1 MNLLNDCKGSLDKQ
15 KSEQMNQ
22 ILKAQITALEIVTNL
37 SSSDE
42 VFDDESEGDEDV
54 EDVDSEEM
62 DDGNDVDIGSDLKQ
76 FIDQIVSINL
86 VQKLFEKTT
95 DVSNEVEIG

>member
-1 MNLLNDCKGSLDKQ
+1 
-15 KSEQMNQ
+15 MNQ

-37 SSSDE
+37 CSSDD
-42 VFDDESEGDEDV
+42 VFDDEGESDEDV

>member
-1 MNLLNDCKGSLDKQ
+1 
-15 KSEQMNQ
+15 MNQ

-37 SSSDE
+37 CSSDD
-42 VFDDESEGDEDV
+42 VFDDEGESDEDD

>member
-1 MNLLNDCKGSLDKQ
+1 
-15 KSEQMNQ
+15 MNQ

-86 VQKLFEKTT
+86 VQKLFEKTS

>member
-1 MNLLNDCKGSLDKQ
+1 
-15 KSEQMNQ
+15 MNQ

>member
-1 MNLLNDCKGSLDKQ
+1 
-15 KSEQMNQ
+15 MNQ

-37 SSSDE
+37 CSSDD
-42 VFDDESEGDEDV
+42 VFDDESESDEDV